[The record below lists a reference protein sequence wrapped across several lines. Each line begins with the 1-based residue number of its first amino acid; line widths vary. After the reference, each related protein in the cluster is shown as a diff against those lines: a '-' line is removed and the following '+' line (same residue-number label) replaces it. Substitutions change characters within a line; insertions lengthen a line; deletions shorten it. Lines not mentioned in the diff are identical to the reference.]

1 VSQLKTAGSKDP
13 AVFLL
18 REQRCLGNDPPMTF
32 RFAILILAAALSL
45 SGCGDSKS
53 LTDSKTAAI
62 PAAFNYAPATIDR
75 LMEACLSAG
84 DSVTACTCLLDSYQG
99 ELDDA
104 RVLSDA
110 AARNRVIAASVSRCG
125 VTAPLTVDVSTA
137 PQATPAGVEPVR
149 PTVPTPPASTTTVR
163 AQPTVSAATATTR
176 AVSADSPDACLQ
188 NKLAAAEKAGSVPIE
203 AFEQFQRECGF

>member
-1 VSQLKTAGSKDP
+1 M
-13 AVFLL
+13 
-18 REQRCLGNDPPMTF
+18 EF
-32 RFAILILAAALSL
+32 RSPILILAAALL
-45 SGCGDSKS
+45 LAGCGDSTN
-53 LTDSKTAAI
+53 LTDSKPAAT
-62 PAAFNYAPATIDR
+62 PAAFNYAPSTIDR

-84 DSVTACTCLLDSYQG
+84 DSVAACTCLMSAYQSD
-99 ELDDA
+99 LDDA

-137 PQATPAGVEPVR
+137 RQPTPVGVEPVR

-176 AVSADSPDACLQ
+176 AVAADSPDACLQ